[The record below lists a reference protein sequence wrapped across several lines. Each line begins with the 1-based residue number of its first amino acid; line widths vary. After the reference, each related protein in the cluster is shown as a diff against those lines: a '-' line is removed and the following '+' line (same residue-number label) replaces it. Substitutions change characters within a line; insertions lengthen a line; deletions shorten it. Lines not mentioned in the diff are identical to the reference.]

1 MRPALT
7 LIEGG
12 KESARP
18 TLHWLYQTC
27 GPAVRSRCIYLL
39 RNEAEAEDAMH
50 EVFARALKGLP
61 AFRAESSPVT
71 WLVQIATYTCLNLMR
86 SRSAAWHEQAGQ
98 LARLAPVG
106 VGGPATI
113 EGRDLVR
120 VLLSRF
126 DDETQRAAIHY
137 HVDEMTLEE
146 VAVALGRSVP
156 TVRKRLERFAAVARR
171 AAPGLG
177 VSDKE
182 DSHG

>member
-12 KESARP
+12 KDGARSV
-18 TLHWLYQTC
+18 LQRLYQTC
-27 GPAVRSRCIYLL
+27 GPAVRSRCRYLL
-39 RNEAEAEDAMH
+39 KNEAEAEDAMH

-61 AFRAESSPVT
+61 AFRAESSLVT
-71 WLVQIATYTCLNLMR
+71 WLMQIATHHCLNLMR
-86 SRSAAWHEQAGQ
+86 SRSAAWHEQTER

-106 VGGPATI
+106 AFGPSMV

-120 VLLSRF
+120 ALLSRF

-146 VAVALGRSVP
+146 VALALGRSVP
-156 TVRKRLERFAAVARR
+156 TVRKRLQRFAAVAHQEAVR
-171 AAPGLG
+171 LG
-177 VSDKE
+177 VTDKE